1 MLQDLKGLRDSG
13 VLTAEEFQKNVDAL
27 LGRIDT
33 SLVSMENAV
42 GFKQFNLLAI
52 LQKNKTPAVV
62 LALVLPIIAII
73 TLRMTTTNDASVP
86 VTTMPI
92 TTTIAVTT
100 TFPVTTTI
108 PVTTTSVQPNNPSNT
123 AVPVATAPKTTTT
136 TKRVY
141 EIGETGPGG
150 GIVFITPSTT
160 GNATG
165 KYFEVDVSGLLLMPW
180 AEIFPSTVRPQFSAI
195 IGGGLENTRRMSWLQ
210 TNRCGELLYEEGY
223 EEGLFAPM
231 LGTTPDY
238 RPCGQGKFAA
248 NYFSTQPGRY
258 SDWFLPSKEELNQI
272 YLNLVNKNFRDNF
285 VGYLDSSVN
294 AFRHPFF
301 SSSEYS
307 DYGVWC
313 QNFDTGAA
321 GANAGGPGCS
331 YSVSAYVLPVRTFLL

>member
-27 LGRIDT
+27 LGRID
-33 SLVSMENAV
+33 SPLVSMENAV
-42 GFKQFNLLAI
+42 GSKKFNVLTMLPRMKIA
-52 LQKNKTPAVV
+52 AVV
-62 LALVLPIIAII
+62 FALVLLIVTVI
-73 TLRMTTTNDASVP
+73 TLRMTTTNDASAP
-86 VTTMPI
+86 VTTMAVTTTMAL
-92 TTTIAVTT
+92 TTTIA
-100 TFPVTTTI
+100 VTTTI
-108 PVTTTSVQPNNPSNT
+108 PVTTTSVQPNNPSNS

-165 KYFEVDVSGLLLMPW
+165 KYFEVYVSALLVMPW
-180 AEIFPSTVRPQFSAI
+180 AQTFPSGVLPEFSAI
-195 IGGGLENTRRMSWLQ
+195 IGGGLVNTNTMRYLQ
-210 TNRCGELLYEEGY
+210 AQSCAELGEDYYDLE
-223 EEGLFAPM
+223 API
-231 LGTTPDY
+231 GGATGEY
-238 RPCGQGKFAA
+238 SHCGQGKFAA
-248 NYFSTQPGRY
+248 NYFSPQLGRY

-272 YLNLVNKNFRDNF
+272 YLNLVDKNFRDNF
-285 VGYLDSSVN
+285 VGYFDSSAN

-301 SSSEYS
+301 SSSKYS
-307 DYGVWC
+307 DTSVWC

-331 YSVSAYVLPVRTFLL
+331 YSFSAFVLPVRTFLL

>member
-1 MLQDLKGLRDSG
+1 MEHLTPEQIRMLQDLKGLRDSG

-27 LGRIDT
+27 LGRVD
-33 SLVSMENAV
+33 SPLVSMENAV
-42 GFKQFNLLAI
+42 GSKKFNVLAMLPRMKI
-52 LQKNKTPAVV
+52 AAVV
-62 LALVLPIIAII
+62 FALVLLIVTVII
-73 TLRMTTTNDASVP
+73 LRMTTTNDASAP
-86 VTTMPI
+86 VTT
-92 TTTIAVTT
+92 IA
-100 TFPVTTTI
+100 VTTTI

-165 KYFEVDVSGLLLMPW
+165 KYFEVDVSALLLMPW
-180 AEIFPSTVRPQFSAI
+180 AEIFPSTVWPQFSAI
-195 IGGGLENTRRMSWLQ
+195 IGGGLENTRRMSSLQ
-210 TNRCGELLYEEGY
+210 FKSCEELGEDYY
-223 EEGLFAPM
+223 DIFAPW
-231 LGTTPDY
+231 GTTPAES
-238 RPCGQGKFAA
+238 RPCGEGEFAA
-248 NYFSTQPGRY
+248 NYFSTHFFVGGY

-272 YLNLVNKNFRDNF
+272 YLNLVDKNFRDNF
-285 VGYLDSSVN
+285 VGYFDSSAN

-307 DYGVWC
+307 GYGVWC
-313 QNFDTGAA
+313 QNFDTGAV

-331 YSVSAYVLPVRTFLL
+331 YWNSAYVLPVRAFSL